1 LNSHRVAAVAFHFVD
16 EGFDGVRFAS
26 VDLTYVLSDG
36 ALGEVYLVVDARGE
50 GEMVLAIDGEIV
62 GAATTGTRPVFLNP
76 AVDPD
81 LMAELLSLLARE
93 DPECL
98 IPLEF
103 ECSDFGR
110 KATAAT
116 RWLFKTATYVTAA
129 ACCTLSSG
137 VACVVCSTGALVG
150 GDYVDERFANHCD

>member
-110 KATAAT
+110 ANPT
-116 RWLFKTATYVTAA
+116 RDPVASEQMVG
-129 ACCTLSSG
+129 ACGCGGLPGFNSSSAPTMTDVVSMHDLSS
-137 VACVVCSTGALVG
+137 AL
-150 GDYVDERFANHCD
+150 